1 MMKLTREQTIAVGA
15 LGLLLLSCVL
25 MVVVSFYLRID
36 ASRELA
42 DKREML
48 ARLEARP
55 RSAID
60 ARRAANMAAPATAFL
75 DAPTEGLASAQLQ
88 AYVAQLAT
96 LHHAVL
102 MTSGIETGKR
112 EDMPDSIRM
121 QATLDITLK
130 SLQAM
135 LHKLEAGTPY
145 VFVEELSVQ
154 ISPAQRGAPDPL
166 LRVTM
171 NLRALWRRGTA

>member
-1 MMKLTREQTIAVGA
+1 MVKLNQEQTIAVGA
-15 LGLLLLSCVL
+15 LGLLLLACVL
-25 MVVVSFYLRID
+25 MLCVCFYLRID
-36 ASRELA
+36 ASRELVE
-42 DKREML
+42 KREML

-55 RSAID
+55 RSAAD
-60 ARRAANMAAPATAFL
+60 GHRAVNPVAPASAYL

-96 LHHAVL
+96 AQQAVL

-112 EDMPDSIRM
+112 EDAADSIRM
-121 QATLDITLK
+121 QATFDITLK

-135 LHKLEAGTPY
+135 LHQLETGTPY

-171 NLRALWRRGTA
+171 NLRALWRRRAA